1 MRSIIYL
8 LAVCVLSAAC
18 SKPAATNQN
27 TATPEPAPTAKAR
40 TATPEPMTSAPAAGS
55 TYTDL
60 SDKVCKRVEPD
71 PDSGAIYEADCPGA
85 GGYKVHYSESD
96 HSQVL
101 SLTDPQGKETLL
113 AFRAVLNTVSD
124 FYLGEKLEW
133 RMDSKG
139 ADAKPR
145 AMIVRLTKFTDPVD
159 RTKTESFLAVVKLTG
174 GETCVTDL
182 VPGSAD
188 QNVKAR
194 QLADT
199 KGRPCMKL
207 EMEG

>member
-8 LAVCVLSAAC
+8 LAGCVLFAAC
-18 SKPAATNQN
+18 SKPSVTNQN
-27 TATPEPAPTAKAR
+27 TATPAPTPKTR
-40 TATPEPMTSAPAAGS
+40 TATPEPMTSAPAADS
-55 TYTDL
+55 TYTAL
-60 SDKVCKRVEPD
+60 SDKACKRVEPE

-85 GGYKVHYSESD
+85 GGYKVRYSESD

-101 SLTDPQGKETLL
+101 SLTDLQGKETILP
-113 AFRAVLNTVSD
+113 FRAVLNTVAD
-124 FYLGEKLEW
+124 FILGEKIEW

-139 ADAKPR
+139 ANAKPL

-159 RTKTESFLAVVKLTG
+159 RNKTESFLAVVRLIG
-174 GETCVTDL
+174 GEPCVTDL
-182 VPGSAD
+182 VPASAD

-199 KGRPCMKL
+199 KGRPCMKV
-207 EMEG
+207 EMEK